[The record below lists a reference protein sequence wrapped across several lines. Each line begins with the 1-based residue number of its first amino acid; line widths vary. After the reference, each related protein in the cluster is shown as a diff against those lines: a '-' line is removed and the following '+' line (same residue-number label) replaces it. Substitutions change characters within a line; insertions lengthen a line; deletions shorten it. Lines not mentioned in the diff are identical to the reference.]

1 MSSSRVFADGNTN
14 INQKKIFLEN
24 LNKKLINDESQSTQ
38 KKSFIKLN
46 NSSSISS
53 KKNSKLINGKIITF
67 NNLRGKFSEESKISN
82 EKKEYVKFE
91 YSLSEDQSS
100 ISSEIKNINENKN
113 SSEKI
118 TFPFI
123 KKKTTLSDIRK
134 ANLYD
139 SKGNSSYKLNYQ
151 DFNLVYNCFAE
162 FKCSTPIHKFLPYCY
177 KDDENYKIRLCQFI
191 KDGKFENSRS
201 LGGKYFDYI
210 KNEVKFNKNVI
221 KRDSF
226 INDNDYFINKRKKK
240 IFSSNKVYISEK
252 LFFKTKIINGC
263 NINDKKNIVKFGI
276 FFDRDIGFN
285 KKWQKKLKET
295 DMDDDVESDNET
307 LKYAFDRVFEDIDE
321 GIDSFTRNK
330 CKLRNFKYLK
340 KH

>member
-46 NSSSISS
+46 NSSSKSS
-53 KKNSKLINGKIITF
+53 KKNSKLINGKIIAF
-67 NNLRGKFSEESKISN
+67 NNLKGKFSEESKISN

-118 TFPFI
+118 TFPFV

-162 FKCSTPIHKFLPYCY
+162 FKCSSPIHKFLPYCY

-226 INDNDYFINKRKKK
+226 INDNDYFINNRKKK
-240 IFSSNKVYISEK
+240 IFIK
-252 LFFKTKIINGC
+252 
-263 NINDKKNIVKFGI
+263 
-276 FFDRDIGFN
+276 
-285 KKWQKKLKET
+285 
-295 DMDDDVESDNET
+295 
-307 LKYAFDRVFEDIDE
+307 
-321 GIDSFTRNK
+321 
-330 CKLRNFKYLK
+330 
-340 KH
+340 